1 MWLREETQQK
11 GLDGDGFADAWSACH
26 DAHRAIASL
35 LGMHQHFTGRPKLSD
50 ACRHNRLLSWWE
62 PILIKQETPLGI
74 GVHSVLLL
82 CCSCFPV
89 SNGKRP
95 ADKLASHHRNIFTL
109 ERGGNEPLIA
119 PLSHTLVLLRV
130 RRTSRTTRSETTT
143 ERIANPTAV
152 SSAL

>member
-1 MWLREETQQK
+1 M
-11 GLDGDGFADAWSACH
+11 
-26 DAHRAIASL
+26 
-35 LGMHQHFTGRPKLSD
+35 
-50 ACRHNRLLSWWE
+50 
-62 PILIKQETPLGI
+62 
-74 GVHSVLLL
+74 L
-82 CCSCFPV
+82 CF
-89 SNGKRP
+89 NGKRP